1 MKNTPNYTWTDEKVR
16 EAKRDYCEAFWWVYH
31 QNKPG
36 MTTKELCEACG
47 GHNFGYHIFDLNYK
61 HVCIT
66 VQQYGNG
73 KLRVY
78 KNFEY
83 WPDPESMTYVD
94 CNIDEFLDY

>member
-1 MKNTPNYTWTDEKVR
+1 MTTKNKN
-16 EAKRDYCEAFWWVYH
+16 KRRFHYVQQQLHAFWWVYH

-36 MTTKELCEACG
+36 VTIEELCEACG
-47 GHNFGYHIFDLNYK
+47 GHNLSYYMFDLNYK

-66 VQQYGNG
+66 VQRYDNG

-78 KNFEY
+78 KNFGY
-83 WPDPESMTYVD
+83 WPDLESMTYVC